1 MFEII
6 KDYGK
11 KILTSRL
18 FALSV
23 AVIVLFGI
31 LLQRIFMLQI
41 IKGQEYLDNYTLLIR
56 KERVTSG
63 TRGNIFDRNGKLLA
77 YNELSYS
84 VTIED
89 NGVYNSTQAKNRLLN
104 EELNT
109 VIHMIEEKG
118 DAITNN
124 FDVQRDEN
132 GNYAFTLSDRAL
144 KRFLADV
151 YGYTSVDKL
160 KYNKKLGYD
169 EGEATPD
176 QVIEYLQNKFD
187 IYVEGKTDSQE
198 LSEED
203 SLYSEEEAYKIMLL
217 RYAISQNI
225 TRNMF

>member
-23 AVIVLFGI
+23 VMIAIFGI
-31 LLQRIFMLQI
+31 LLQRIFVLQI
-41 IKGQEYLDNYTLLIR
+41 IKGQEYLDNYTLLIQ

-89 NGVYNSTQAKNRLLN
+89 NGVYNSTQEKNRLLN

-118 DAITNN
+118 DKISND
-124 FDVQRDEN
+124 FDVLKDER
-132 GNYAFTLSDRAL
+132 GNYQFNLSD
-144 KRFLADV
+144 
-151 YGYTSVDKL
+151 
-160 KYNKKLGYD
+160 
-169 EGEATPD
+169 
-176 QVIEYLQNKFD
+176 
-187 IYVEGKTDSQE
+187 
-198 LSEED
+198 
-203 SLYSEEEAYKIMLL
+203 
-217 RYAISQNI
+217 
-225 TRNMF
+225 